1 MIDSNIANRI
11 TIATLILLLLN
22 SKGDISNRDNHKGQK
37 DRKADNRIIIL
48 INFKI
53 KKGIKMCNTEEME
66 DLVIFKE
73 EEGRGELKGVVVNKK
88 E

>member
-1 MIDSNIANRI
+1 MNNNNRI

-37 DRKADNRIIIL
+37 VMKADNRIIIL

-73 EEGRGELKGVVVNKK
+73 EEGREELKGVMINKK

>member
-1 MIDSNIANRI
+1 MNNNNRI
-11 TIATLILLLLN
+11 TIATLILLLN

-37 DRKADNRIIIL
+37 VMKADNRIIIL

-73 EEGRGELKGVVVNKK
+73 EEGREELKGVMINKK